1 MRLSLLLLLVAI
13 VGLGV
18 GIGWWVHPGAGVALG
33 SVALGLVALFRD
45 DGKKGRSA

>member
-1 MRLSLLLLLVAI
+1 MRFSLLLLILAV
-13 VGLGV
+13 VGLAA
-18 GIGWWVHPGAGVALG
+18 GIGWWVHPGAGIALG